1 MTVLWI
7 MATIMLSARRR
18 AAVTSPTVTSR
29 MGTGLTVMRGMDTSP
44 TGTSRTDTGTM
55 DHMTMA
61 ILTDIDRC
69 DRSLGRSSK
78 NFRGSQMA

>member
-18 AAVTSPTVTSR
+18 AAVTSPTSR

-61 ILTDIDRC
+61 ILTVIDRC

-78 NFRGSQMA
+78 TFEAPR